1 MSLRAAAHAAAR
13 SARTTGHLR
22 ALLASCGVAPP
33 ATSCTD
39 QARQLV
45 DQHGACIITAPSSTK
60 PGALPEPSALAS
72 ARCKAVFGQSLLACP
87 DAIAID
93 STYFIAG
100 DADFVVHSD
109 ASGFGDHIP
118 DYVAMTCE
126 SAAATG
132 GESFLVDSYA
142 VLRELAADERTAW
155 LPTALMSVDVDT
167 RGHEGTGR
175 GSVRRVVAQTPAG
188 RLSVCRPAAND
199 VYLPEKTM
207 KPLAERDSEEQDWLM
222 LEHFHA
228 ACDAAAAAA
237 PRFKL
242 LPSQTLV
249 IDNYRTMHGREPF
262 EGSTRK
268 LWRNWMWTTAGS
280 GLPPG
285 GDVQASFVGQEL
297 DHNGVRQVGTG
308 HAERPKI

>member
-1 MSLRAAAHAAAR
+1 MSIRAVARAAAR
-13 SARTTGHLR
+13 SARTTDHLR
-22 ALLASCGVAPP
+22 VLLASCGVAPP
-33 ATSCTD
+33 ATSRTD
-39 QARQLV
+39 KARELL
-45 DQHGACIITAPSSTK
+45 DQHGACIITAPSSTE
-60 PGALPEPSALAS
+60 PGAALAPSALAS
-72 ARCKAVFGQSLLACP
+72 ARCKAVFGQTLLACP

-100 DADFVVHSD
+100 HADFVVHSD

-126 SAAATG
+126 AAAATG

-142 VLRELAADERTAW
+142 VLRELAADQRTAW
-155 LPTALMSVDVDT
+155 LPTALMSIDVDT

-188 RLSVCRPAAND
+188 RLSVCRPAANG
-199 VYLPEKTM
+199 VYVPEKTM

-228 ACDAAAAAA
+228 ACDAAAATA
-237 PRFKL
+237 PRFTL
-242 LPSQTLV
+242 LANQTLV
-249 IDNYRTMHGREPF
+249 IDNYRMMHGREPF
-262 EGSTRK
+262 EGNTRK

-285 GDVQASFVGQEL
+285 GYVQGSFVGQEL
-297 DHNGVRQVGTG
+297 DQNGVRQVGTG
-308 HAERPKI
+308 HAKPLKM